1 MVLRKVSLFL
11 AKHSQKLAFGA
22 GVTALG
28 IGYAVQP
35 YYEVFARWALIKTHE
50 NKEIRPSKR
59 ILHITDAVCEQ
70 FDVSDSQKVKLDV
83 FLTGIDQSVSI
94 GSLISGGYAF
104 IGLPFFAT
112 YSDPLEISMEEG
124 QFYTR
129 HFPHGPY
136 SPIGRQLLDLI
147 ILPESA
153 VRFVVA
159 RELVRLGAKPKNSV
173 SSSRSAR
180 FKSMVTVTGMIS
192 GLYAAYQ
199 CFIILLKY
207 PRGKSQLAH
216 ESIGNLTEW
225 CISQQPNW
233 KQGTGKC
240 KLSYALNRA
249 LRLPARVLL
258 PTRVLCYTTLAM
270 ASLFCQWQVVLAWR
284 RWASFRADQVVAQL
298 DPSLLQAGLIYYDW
312 RLRYNRFCYD
322 RAVDRELAKAKA
334 RNRGNSAP
342 DYDPIQAY
350 QDEQLAH
357 HRDEKQHQKEPGDD
371 WIPQKSPNSQV
382 LVQVDRATV
391 HDDKTGYFLP
401 RVDGAKTITS
411 AELARPDS
419 SSLRKSAY
427 SIHPRLTACGNE
439 RWAADGD
446 ALAFGFTELL
456 SLGYVWPTLARLL
469 SLFVGPA
476 TSEAR
481 LARLKALSK

>member
-1 MVLRKVSLFL
+1 
-11 AKHSQKLAFGA
+11 
-22 GVTALG
+22 
-28 IGYAVQP
+28 
-35 YYEVFARWALIKTHE
+35 
-50 NKEIRPSKR
+50 
-59 ILHITDAVCEQ
+59 
-70 FDVSDSQKVKLDV
+70 
-83 FLTGIDQSVSI
+83 
-94 GSLISGGYAF
+94 
-104 IGLPFFAT
+104 
-112 YSDPLEISMEEG
+112 MEEG

-147 ILPESA
+147 ILPEPA

-199 CFIILLKY
+199 
-207 PRGKSQLAH
+207 
-216 ESIGNLTEW
+216 
-225 CISQQPNW
+225 
-233 KQGTGKC
+233 
-240 KLSYALNRA
+240 LSYALNRA

-334 RNRGNSAP
+334 RSRGNSAP

-350 QDEQLAH
+350 QDEQLALQ
-357 HRDEKQHQKEPGDD
+357 REEKQPEKEPGDD
-371 WIPQKSPNSQV
+371 WISQKSPNSQV